1 MLTSGQPNILVDAT
15 GHARI
20 ADFGLATVTQDLDSI
35 RGSSAEHNHN
45 TRWITPEIL
54 DDRATFSKEPDI
66 FSFAGVTIEV
76 HCE

>member
-1 MLTSGQPNILVDAT
+1 MRSFYNSFIMLTSGQPNILVDAT

-45 TRWITPEIL
+45 T
-54 DDRATFSKEPDI
+54 
-66 FSFAGVTIEV
+66 
-76 HCE
+76 